1 MGYCTLDDLRGL
13 IEERH
18 LVALSND
25 QPGATAVNQTNID
38 AAISQADKVIDG
50 YAGVQR
56 TVPLDPVPGLIRTLS
71 ANLAVFFLYR
81 RRGQVPEIWEQ
92 QYRNDVQ
99 VLIKISTGN
108 ISFGAAVQPEPPPER
123 ALTASSP
130 KALGGSGGML
140 EGF

>member
-1 MGYCTLDDLRGL
+1 MGYCAVDDLRGL

-25 QPGATAVNQTNID
+25 QPGAASINQVNID
-38 AAISQADKVIDG
+38 AAIDQADKVIDG

-56 TVPLDPVPGLIRTLS
+56 TVPLNPVPGLIRTLS
-71 ANLAVFFLYR
+71 ANMAVFFLYR

-99 VLIKISTGN
+99 VLVKISTGQ
-108 ISFGAAVQPEPPPER
+108 ISFGAAALSEPPPER

>member
-18 LVALSND
+18 LLALSND
-25 QPGATAVNQTNID
+25 QPGAAAIDQVNID
-38 AAISQADKVIDG
+38 AAIAQADKVIDG

-71 ANLAVFFLYR
+71 ANMAVFFLYR

-99 VLIKISTGN
+99 VLVKISTGQ
-108 ISFGAAVQPEPPPER
+108 ISFGAAAAPVPAPER
-123 ALTASSP
+123 AVTASSP
-130 KALGGSGGML
+130 KTMGGAGGLL